1 MEFETPNGK
10 KLECVQANF
19 GVKVRFI
26 GGGELPA
33 ELAGQYTT
41 YAFAENAILVYLERL
56 KAAVKYKP
64 ELNKED
70 YAKESI
76 FKEEKPRKKVANA
89 N

>member
-10 KLECVQANF
+10 KLECVAANF
-19 GVKVRFI
+19 GCKVRFI
-26 GGGELPA
+26 GGGELPH
-33 ELAGQYTT
+33 ELSGHYTT
-41 YAFAENAILVYLERL
+41 YAFAENAILVYLKKL
-56 KAAVKYKP
+56 KDAVKYKP